1 VSKLKTGKHKIKK
14 ENFIEIIFYLFR
26 PLINSSADTG
36 KYSEFDAGSL
46 ITLLSSVCIG

>member
-1 VSKLKTGKHKIKK
+1 MSKLETEKHKIKN
-14 ENFIEIIFYLFR
+14 ENLIEIILYLFR
-26 PLINSSADTG
+26 PLSNSSADIG